1 MFAVIAVGGKQYR
14 VIKGEYLVV
23 DRQAVE
29 EGATFSPVVVLASDG
44 KQTAAT
50 EDACKGVQVS
60 ARVREHKL
68 GPKINIRTDKAKKSS
83 SRRMG
88 YRSRQSV
95 IEIESITFAGKS
107 TPSKEAEN
115 GA

>member
-1 MFAVIAVGGKQYR
+1 MTR
-14 VIKGEYLVV
+14 VAGFEWGSGFYINPL
-23 DRQAVE
+23 
-29 EGATFSPVVVLASDG
+29 PP
-44 KQTAAT
+44 
-50 EDACKGVQVS
+50 EDACKGVKVS

-68 GPKINIRTDKAKKSS
+68 GPKINIRTYKAKKSS

-95 IEIESITFAGKS
+95 IEIESIAFGKS
-107 TPSKEAEN
+107 TPAKEADS